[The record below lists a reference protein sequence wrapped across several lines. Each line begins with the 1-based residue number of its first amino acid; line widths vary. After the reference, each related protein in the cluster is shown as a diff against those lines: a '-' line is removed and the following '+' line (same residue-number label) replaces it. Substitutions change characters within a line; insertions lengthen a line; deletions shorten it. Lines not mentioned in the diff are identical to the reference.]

1 MRVDLDDDTADI
13 KALPRFQRAAF
24 QARGLYRFAQAL
36 AVLCAILLLAA
47 LLIHWIAPGSIWL
60 PLVCNNIA
68 ALLVFTAALLSVRQV
83 AAWRAAALAQINA
96 SPAAPLPA
104 ETSASI
110 NATAPPPAEI
120 SASHSAAGAPSA
132 VTSASTNAVGMLS
145 AESPSPIPIA
155 ALGPHPADTAGS
167 AEAPPPGRI
176 ALFLSAR
183 LRRIGSDPLW
193 LIGLSL
199 LAMLLIRGGWNV
211 GARIGLVD
219 QTAYVVVGLLILAA
233 FGLLVLERHLAA
245 SPPEQWPEAAGLMPV
260 VRMVIAVQL
269 LAVPCLLF
277 ANATSSWPGYLASLT
292 GLLPA
297 LVALELM
304 ARAVLSLFTPRRE
317 RQEPRLVGESML
329 AAQLRWPPRPLQFF
343 QHELQQRFGIDL
355 RQIWAFTFM
364 RRASLPILAFLLL
377 AGWLLTGVTE
387 VPFNGRGIYERFGKP
402 VKVIAP
408 GLNIG
413 LPWPFG
419 RVLSVEN
426 GVVHELTTGSA
437 DTPAGGGPAPAEGPA
452 PDSANRLWDAY
463 HPSERS
469 QVIASAA
476 GDKQSFQIV
485 NMDVRFIYRIGLS
498 DKAALA
504 ATYNTA
510 DIPALIQSTA
520 NRVLVDDFASRT
532 LDDVLGH
539 QRADLAADIG
549 KVVQGRLDQM
559 NSGVEILAI
568 VIEAIHPPAGA
579 ANAYHGVQAA
589 QIAAQALIARERGQ
603 AAARLDAARLDASL
617 VADGAAGAAHESL
630 SRAQAADLRF
640 AAERQA
646 WQNAGQA
653 FLTETYFSQ
662 LALALGNTPALILDH
677 RIGAG
682 EPPTLDL
689 RSFVAPIDPGAGKA
703 KPQ

>member
-24 QARGLYRFAQAL
+24 QARGLYRFAQGLGAL
-36 AVLCAILLLAA
+36 SAILLLAA

-68 ALLVFTAALLSVRQV
+68 ALLVLTAALLSARQV
-83 AAWRAAALAQINA
+83 AAWRAAALTDITF
-96 SPAAPLPA
+96 SPAATLAAGTPSSTIHSAPLPTGTTLLPAPSGASAA
-104 ETSASI
+104 ETSSSI
-110 NATAPPPAEI
+110 TAPGPLAAETPA
-120 SASHSAAGAPSA
+120 SAAASELPPS
-132 VTSASTNAVGMLS
+132 
-145 AESPSPIPIA
+145 
-155 ALGPHPADTAGS
+155 
-167 AEAPPPGRI
+167 PGRI
-176 ALFLSAR
+176 ALFLSAQ

-193 LIGLSL
+193 LMGLSL
-199 LAMLLIRGGWNV
+199 LALLLVRGGWNV
-211 GARIGLVD
+211 DARIGLVD
-219 QTAYVVVGLLILAA
+219 QTVYVVVGLLILAA

-245 SPPEQWPEAAGLMPV
+245 GSSEQWPEAAGLIPL

-269 LAVPCLLF
+269 LCVPCLLF
-277 ANATSSWPGYLASLT
+277 AAVASPWPGYLASLT

-304 ARAVLSLFTPRRE
+304 VRGALSLFNPRRE
-317 RQEPRLVGESML
+317 RREPRLIGESML

-364 RRASLPILAFLLL
+364 RKASLPILALLL
-377 AGWLLTGVTE
+377 LTGWLLTGVTE
-387 VPFNGRGIYERFGKP
+387 VAFNGRGIYERFGKP

-419 RVLSVEN
+419 RVLPVEN
-426 GVVHELTTGSA
+426 GVVHEITTGSA
-437 DTPAGGGPAPAEGPA
+437 DTAAGSAPAPAEGPA

-469 QVIASAA
+469 QVIAGVA

-498 DKAALA
+498 NKAALA

-510 DIPALIQSTA
+510 DVPALIRSTA

-539 QRADLAADIG
+539 QRADLAAEIG

-589 QIAAQALIARERGQ
+589 QIAAQALIARERGE
-603 AAARLDAARLDASL
+603 AAARLNAAQLEASL
-617 VADGAAGAAHESL
+617 AADQAAAAAHENL
-630 SRAQAADLRF
+630 AQAQSASLRF
-640 AAERQA
+640 GAERQA

-662 LALALGNTPALILDH
+662 LARALGNTPALILDH

-689 RSFVAPIDPGAGKA
+689 RSFVAPIDPGVTKA

>member
-1 MRVDLDDDTADI
+1 MRVDLDDDIADI
-13 KALPRFQRAAF
+13 EALARFQRAAF
-24 QARGLYRFAQAL
+24 QARGLYRFAQGLGAL
-36 AVLCAILLLAA
+36 SAVLLLPA
-47 LLIHWIAPGSIWL
+47 LFIQWIAPGSIWL

-68 ALLVFTAALLSVRQV
+68 ALLVLTAALLSARQV
-83 AAWRAAALAQINA
+83 AAWRAAALEQITRH
-96 SPAAPLPA
+96 SPAPIPAKIPVPIESSGPLPA
-104 ETSASI
+104 EAPASK
-110 NATAPPPAEI
+110 TASTPLPAEI
-120 SASHSAAGAPSA
+120 PA
-132 VTSASTNAVGMLS
+132 
-145 AESPSPIPIA
+145 
-155 ALGPHPADTAGS
+155 PADVSDAVPST
-167 AEAPPPGRI
+167 PGPV
-176 ALFLSAR
+176 ALFLSVQ
-183 LRRIGSDPLW
+183 LRRLGTDALW
-193 LIGLSL
+193 LMGLSL
-199 LAMLLIRGGWNV
+199 LALLMVRGGWNI
-211 GARIGLVD
+211 GARIGMVN
-219 QTAYVVVGLLILAA
+219 QTAYVAAGLLIVAA

-245 SPPEQWPEAAGLMPV
+245 CSPEQWPEAAGLAPF
-260 VRMVIAVQL
+260 VRVVIAVQL
-269 LAVPCLLF
+269 LGVPCLLF
-277 ANATSSWPGYLASLT
+277 AGTALPWPGYLASLL

-297 LVALELM
+297 LVALELLVRG
-304 ARAVLSLFTPRRE
+304 ALSLFNPRRE
-317 RQEPRLVGESML
+317 RLEPRLIGESML

-343 QHELQQRFGIDL
+343 QQELQQRFGIDL

-364 RRASLPILAFLLL
+364 RKASLPILALLLL

-387 VPFNGRGIYERFGKP
+387 VAFNSRGIYERFGKP

-408 GLNIG
+408 GLNVG

-419 RVLSVEN
+419 RVLMVEN
-426 GVVHELTTGSA
+426 GVVHEITTGSA
-437 DTPAGGGPAPAEGPA
+437 DTAPGSGLAPAEGPA

-469 QVIASAA
+469 QVIASVA

-498 DKAALA
+498 NRAALA
-504 ATYNTA
+504 ATYNT
-510 DIPALIQSTA
+510 DDVPALIRSTA

-539 QRADLAADIG
+539 QRADLAAEIG
-549 KVVQGRLDQM
+549 KVVQARLDQM

-603 AAARLDAARLDASL
+603 AAARLNAAQLEASL
-617 VADGAAGAAHESL
+617 AADGAAAAAHENL
-630 SRAQAADLRF
+630 ARAQAADLRF
-640 AAERQA
+640 GAEREA

-653 FLTETYFSQ
+653 FLTETYFSR

-689 RSFVAPIDPGAGKA
+689 RSFAAPLDAGAPKA